1 MLLARSQ
8 LQIQMPKV
16 WIKTIFLAVAVT
28 STLLVTG
35 CASKPQINNPTRY
48 AIAPDYYTVRSGDTL
63 SGISMRYGLSYISVA
78 EMNDIAPPYR
88 IYVGQSIRL
97 KKSANN
103 VSRPSTQVLTTAPQ
117 IQRQTINLPTQ
128 QQPVAPPVTSA
139 PTVPA
144 VTTAQVPVI
153 PAKSTSLRWVKP
165 SNGPIIA
172 NFNVTNNI
180 KGLRFGGNQGD
191 PVFAAAD
198 GQVVYAA
205 DGLKEYGNLVL
216 IKHIDVLTT
225 AKGLGNGFPIGA
237 VMTQGRGV
245 GVLSAGNHGSTY
257 SGTHL
262 GSRIVYTVIDL
273 IQKEN
278 IVANAAEIGSYL
290 VEQFR
295 TQLADQNVTVRGF
308 GMMIGIELPKAC
320 AELVNIA
327 RDEHQLII
335 NVTSGNVVRLLPALN
350 MNQQQADDLLNRLI
364 PAIKN
369 FLA

>member
-128 QQPVAPPVTSA
+128 QQPVAPPVTPA

-216 IKHIDVLTT
+216 IKHIDGYIT
-225 AKGLGNGFPIGA
+225 AYAHNSKML
-237 VMTQGRGV
+237 VK
-245 GVLSAGNHGSTY
+245 
-257 SGTHL
+257 SG
-262 GSRIVYTVIDL
+262 
-273 IQKEN
+273 
-278 IVANAAEIGSYL
+278 
-290 VEQFR
+290 
-295 TQLADQNVTVRGF
+295 QNVNAGQK
-308 GMMIGIELPKAC
+308 I
-320 AELVNIA
+320 AEMGS
-327 RDEHQLII
+327 
-335 NVTSGNVVRLLPALN
+335 SGANSVMLEFQVRLDGKPIDPANILPVS
-350 MNQQQADDLLNRLI
+350 
-364 PAIKN
+364 
-369 FLA
+369 